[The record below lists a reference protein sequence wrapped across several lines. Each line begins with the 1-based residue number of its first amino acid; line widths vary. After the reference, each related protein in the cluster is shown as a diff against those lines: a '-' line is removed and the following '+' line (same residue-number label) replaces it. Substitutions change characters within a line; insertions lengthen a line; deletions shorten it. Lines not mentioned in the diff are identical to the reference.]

1 MPSNLDRHS
10 PARGESNIA
19 SSLGL
24 FLLRVG
30 AGFVLFYVEG
40 WEHAQNVWQHLW
52 HGAPWAFI
60 DTVAQAQ
67 MPLPKVLAIII
78 AIVMV
83 LGSAS
88 WVLGF
93 VTRFASAIM
102 IPVMAVS
109 VLIAN
114 RTGGASGA
122 ATAETAALYF
132 FIALCLMVS
141 GPGFGALDALFKLRR
156 KKKSIYV

>member
-1 MPSNLDRHS
+1 MPSNLDRRS
-10 PARGESNIA
+10 SARSESHLA
-19 SSLGL
+19 TSLGL
-24 FLLRVG
+24 FLLRAG

-67 MPLPKVLAIII
+67 MPLPKAVAITI

-93 VTRFASAIM
+93 VTRFASGLLIPIM
-102 IPVMAVS
+102 ALSI
-109 VLIAN
+109 LIAN

-132 FIALCLMVS
+132 FIALCLLIS
-141 GPGFGALDALFKLRR
+141 GPGFCSLDALFKLRR
-156 KKKSIYV
+156 KKKSLYV